1 MQIELIKLAEIVKLV
16 KSVRCKKEM
25 LIFGRGKSRRN

>member
-16 KSVRCKKEM
+16 KSVGCKKEM